1 MRHIDVTLT
10 SRRRKFYCA
19 TDANFDAESSIHE
32 KRYQQCSLFIL
43 SSMLR
48 IFSPPSGRA
57 RIREIAERRSCK
69 HVFPN
74 TRIYLQRYTHVSTPT
89 RHIFDFRMLS
99 VCTYTHTHNCP
110 LLRSLFSPT
119 NIACISLE
127 CERVGQIYREKEG
140 KRQSGYREKEKEEKE
155 RERERERE
163 REQIMIERARERERL
178 KRRKTKS
185 KDESNLQATKK
196 RNVR

>member
-19 TDANFDAESSIHE
+19 TDANSDAESSIHE

-48 IFSPPSGRA
+48 IFSPPGGRA

-74 TRIYLQRYTHVSTPT
+74 TRIYSQRYTHVSTPT

-99 VCTYTHTHNCP
+99 VCTRIRIRTTVP
-110 LLRSLFSPT
+110 LSRSLFSP
-119 NIACISLE
+119 NEYIACISLE
-127 CERVGQIYREKEG
+127 CERVGQIHREKEG
-140 KRQSGYREKEKEEKE
+140 RGDKDGARRRKKRKRAKE
-155 RERERERE
+155 RGNE
-163 REQIMIERARERERL
+163 
-178 KRRKTKS
+178 
-185 KDESNLQATKK
+185 
-196 RNVR
+196 

>member
-155 RERERERE
+155 REGERERK
-163 REQIMIERARERERL
+163 RTNNDRKSERAREI
-178 KRRKTKS
+178 KTK
-185 KDESNLQATKK
+185 KNKK
-196 RNVR
+196 QR

>member
-19 TDANFDAESSIHE
+19 TDANSDAESSIHE

-48 IFSPPSGRA
+48 IFSPPGGRA

-74 TRIYLQRYTHVSTPT
+74 TRIYSQRYTHVSTPT

-99 VCTYTHTHNCP
+99 VCTRIRIRTTVP
-110 LLRSLFSPT
+110 LSRSLFSP
-119 NIACISLE
+119 NEYIACISLE
-127 CERVGQIYREKEG
+127 CERVGQIHREKEG
-140 KRQSGYREKEKEEKE
+140 RGDKDGARRKKRKRKRAKKE
-155 RERERERE
+155 RGNE
-163 REQIMIERARERERL
+163 
-178 KRRKTKS
+178 
-185 KDESNLQATKK
+185 
-196 RNVR
+196 

>member
-19 TDANFDAESSIHE
+19 TDANSDAESSIHE

-48 IFSPPSGRA
+48 IFSPPGGRA

-74 TRIYLQRYTHVSTPT
+74 TRIYSQRYTHVSTPT

-99 VCTYTHTHNCP
+99 VCTRIRIRTTVP
-110 LLRSLFSPT
+110 LSRSLFSP
-119 NIACISLE
+119 NEYIACISLE
-127 CERVGQIYREKEG
+127 CERVGQIHREKEG
-140 KRQSGYREKEKEEKE
+140 RGDKDGARRRRKKRKRAKE
-155 RERERERE
+155 RGNE
-163 REQIMIERARERERL
+163 
-178 KRRKTKS
+178 
-185 KDESNLQATKK
+185 
-196 RNVR
+196 

>member
-1 MRHIDVTLT
+1 MACLIQMRHIDVTLT

-19 TDANFDAESSIHE
+19 TDANSDAESSIHE

-48 IFSPPSGRA
+48 IFSPPGGRA

-74 TRIYLQRYTHVSTPT
+74 TRIYSQRYTHVSTPT

-99 VCTYTHTHNCP
+99 VCTRIRIRTTVP
-110 LLRSLFSPT
+110 LSAPYSPRT
-119 NIACISLE
+119 NISRVYHSSASE
-127 CERVGQIYREKEG
+127 SDRYTERKRGGG
-140 KRQSGYREKEKEEKE
+140 KKTERGGK
-155 RERERERE
+155 RERERKREGMNNDRESESER
-163 REQIMIERARERERL
+163 
-178 KRRKTKS
+178 
-185 KDESNLQATKK
+185 D
-196 RNVR
+196 